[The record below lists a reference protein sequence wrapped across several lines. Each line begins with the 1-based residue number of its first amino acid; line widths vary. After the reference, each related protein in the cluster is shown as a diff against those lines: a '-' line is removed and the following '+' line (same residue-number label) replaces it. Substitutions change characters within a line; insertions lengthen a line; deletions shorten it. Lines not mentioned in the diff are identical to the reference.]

1 MMLHKGK
8 FNVLGVSVDALD
20 YAYAVDSVLAAA
32 KENRPFK
39 VTALAVHGVMT
50 GVMDPVHRWRLNGF
64 DLVTP
69 DGQPV
74 RWALNLIHRTNLA
87 KRVYGP
93 DLTLHVCEAAAKD
106 GIPVYFY
113 GSRSEV
119 LEALVSR
126 LQAKFPELKIAGS
139 APSQFRQVSSDEKE
153 QIAQK
158 IRESGAGI
166 VFVGLGCPRQ
176 EVFVHEFAEAIGK
189 PLLAVGAA
197 FDFHAGLKQQ
207 APRWMQDRGLEW
219 FFRLMQEP
227 GRLWR
232 RYLGLNSY
240 FLILLF
246 LQTVGLRRFSDS
258 GSKPAA
264 EVGYA

>member
-1 MMLHKGK
+1 MVGHGK

-20 YAYAVDSVLAAA
+20 YAFAVDAVIAAA
-32 KENRPFK
+32 HEKRPLK

-50 GVMDPVHRWRLNGF
+50 GVLDPVHRWRLNGF

-74 RWALNLIHRTNLA
+74 RWALNALYGVGLRE
-87 KRVYGP
+87 RVYGP
-93 DLTLHVCEAAAKD
+93 DLTLRVCAAAAEA
-106 GIPVYFY
+106 GVPVYFY
-113 GSRSEV
+113 GSRQDV
-119 LEALVSR
+119 LDALLARIGKTVPD
-126 LQAKFPELKIAGS
+126 LIVAGS
-139 APSQFRQVSSDEKE
+139 APSQFRTVPPAEKARIVQE
-153 QIAQK
+153 
-158 IRESGAGI
+158 IRNSGAGI

-176 EVFVHEFAEAIGK
+176 EVFVHEFAGAIGR

-197 FDFHAGLKQQ
+197 FDFHAGLKRQ

-219 FFRLMQEP
+219 LFRLSQEP

-232 RYLGLNSY
+232 RYLVLNTS
-240 FLILLF
+240 FLLLF
-246 LQTVGLRRFSDS
+246 LLQMTGLRRFADA
-258 GSKPAA
+258 GTETTA